1 MSELPTKKFPYS
13 NYDVVI
19 VEKDDILKTI
29 DDNII
34 DKEVARAL
42 IDSLE
47 IKAYDYLKDEKGV
60 SFPYLGTIRIPDGLK
75 RENRLRNKE
84 AIQFAY
90 EHFDKPRYVAF
101 IKDMSRLNK
110 ERMNFRALLN
120 SAFEIMK
127 RKYPDVYKE
136 IYNKKGELSAKLILS
151 FRYFLKPAKEYYKTE
166 IENLEE
172 DEQFNY

>member
-47 IKAYDYLKDEKGV
+47 IKAYEYLKEEQGV
-60 SFPYLGTIRIPDGLK
+60 SLPYLGTIRIPDGLK
-75 RENRLRNKE
+75 RENRLRNKD
-84 AIQFAY
+84 AIQYAY
-90 EHFDKPRYVAF
+90 EHFSKPKYVAF
-101 IKDMSRLNK
+101 IKDMNKLNK
-110 ERMNFRALLN
+110 ERINFQALLS

-127 RKYPDVYKE
+127 KKYPDIYKE
-136 IYNKKGELSAKLILS
+136 LYAKNGELYAKLVLS
-151 FRYFLKPAKEYYKTE
+151 FRYFLKPSREYYKTE

-172 DEQFNY
+172 DE